1 MKAHAPSLLKCA
13 EPRWPVLLP
22 CSALQ
27 NDLSNRLRP
36 DPGIGTAAVLLSDDD
51 LLLRCACLTCTK
63 WQLSGVCGARC
74 CLPAAFCR
82 VQPQQQQ
89 WCSTLPPAP
98 TPSLQMCR
106 RGASVCQVAG
116 QPAGTGGVLSP
127 PWHTRPAATGAHSV
141 PATMAGRR
149 AVPALLA
156 SQRSAP
162 PGKPWLVTCPPA
174 RLPACPPAHPL
185 ALPAVPWREGSV
197 QQAVPAVQPAAHRRR
212 VCLS

>member
-98 TPSLQMCR
+98 TPPRPPCR
-106 RGASVCQVAG
+106 CADVE
-116 QPAGTGGVLSP
+116 
-127 PWHTRPAATGAHSV
+127 
-141 PATMAGRR
+141 R
-149 AVPALLA
+149 AF
-156 SQRSAP
+156 
-162 PGKPWLVTCPPA
+162 A
-174 RLPACPPAHPL
+174 RWQAN
-185 ALPAVPWREGSV
+185 
-197 QQAVPAVQPAAHRRR
+197 QQALVGFFPRLGTPGPPPQVRIL
-212 VCLS
+212 CLQQWLAGGPCLPS